1 LMNSRTALGIWL
13 ALVTAAL
20 CSVPAC
26 ASRNSAEHLT
36 AELSAAGRPA
46 DDVARD
52 AGRKPGEVLAF
63 LGVDP
68 GMTVLDLIAAGGYY
82 SEALSVAVGPKG
94 RVYAQNPPFVLKI
107 RDGANEKA
115 ISARLAGDRLP
126 NVTRVNAELA
136 DLATQGIAP
145 GSVDVAMTALNFHD
159 IYNRGGPD
167 AASAFLASV
176 FALLEPGGVLGIID
190 HVGAPDGDNEK
201 LHRIDPALV
210 VAVVEASPF
219 ELDGTSDVLENPA
232 DDHSEGVFAPGVRGE
247 TDRFVMK
254 LRRPR

>member
-1 LMNSRTALGIWL
+1 MKSSKALGVWL
-13 ALVTAAL
+13 VLATVAL

-36 AELSAAGRPA
+36 AELTAAERPA

-63 LGVDP
+63 LGVEP

-82 SEALSVAVGPKG
+82 SEALSVAVGSKG

-115 ISARLAGDRLP
+115 ISARLAGGRLP
-126 NVTRVNAELA
+126 NVTRVNADLA
-136 DLATQGIAP
+136 DLASQGIAP

-167 AASAFLASV
+167 AASAFLANV
-176 FALLEPGGVLGIID
+176 FALLKPGGVLGIID
-190 HVGAPDGDNEK
+190 HVGAPEADNEK

-210 VAVVEASPF
+210 TTVVEASPF
-219 ELDGTSDVLENPA
+219 ELDGTSDVLENPT
-232 DDHSEGVFAPGVRGE
+232 DDHSEGVFAPGVRGR

-254 LRRPR
+254 LRRPL